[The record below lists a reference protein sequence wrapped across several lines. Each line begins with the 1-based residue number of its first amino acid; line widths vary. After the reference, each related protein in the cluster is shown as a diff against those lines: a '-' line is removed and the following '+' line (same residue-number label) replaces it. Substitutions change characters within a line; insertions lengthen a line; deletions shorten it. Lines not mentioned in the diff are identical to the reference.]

1 VCDRPAS
8 KLGAGAVVRWREAG
22 RHVNV
27 ATLVAQMAG
36 MELVYY
42 MQGAA
47 KRDYN
52 FKIKLLIRGLTGRL
66 TK

>member
-1 VCDRPAS
+1 MCDRPAS
-8 KLGAGAVVRWREAG
+8 KPGAGAVVRWREAG

>member
-1 VCDRPAS
+1 
-8 KLGAGAVVRWREAG
+8 
-22 RHVNV
+22 
-27 ATLVAQMAG
+27 MAG

-42 MQGAA
+42 MQGTV

-52 FKIKLLIRGLTGRL
+52 FEIKLLIRGLTGRL